1 MIYLKMISRKTD
13 KYIKDEKKENI
24 KKLETNILK
33 ILFQVVFKKMLK
45 TIKNDKWVVQLGKKV
60 RD

>member
-45 TIKNDKWVVQLGKKV
+45 TIKNDK
-60 RD
+60 